1 MQRLYLRENSN
12 SCYHRVFLPPDD
24 RLLMLPTSKTNNRPT
39 TTAKLTPF
47 IKPLCSLNQ
56 PAKYLATLST
66 LTLFAS
72 AMLTPLY
79 AQAALPEAIQTALS
93 RANLSATD
101 ISIVITPVGDKNAS
115 RLPAPIQVINS
126 PKQGISNSH
135 IDSQPKS
142 LSADNVSA
150 DPDSIKRQATQNNK
164 PKEVTVYQSPLVT
177 IEKQTIKQHEKQ
189 LHAYTDDPY
198 TYQSLESSPSLL
210 PDDGQSTSSVPN
222 KNNPDKNSANKSSK
236 GNASNATANNATI
249 KISFSP
255 LLSHQADI
263 ARTPASTMKLVPSFI
278 ALDTLGADFVWHT
291 RVYHTGI
298 IIGDKL
304 YGDLIIQGSGDP
316 KMTHERLQQLLYK
329 IQTAGIRHI
338 NGDIIVDSAIF
349 KNVTKNPAA
358 FDNSP
363 LRPYNASPDG
373 FLVNFSSIGIQS
385 YPLDNTRAQLTYTP
399 QLANYQLPS
408 MINIR
413 SAACGQARYSLAP
426 QWQPTQLTL
435 NANLPDSCGEHA
447 FYVAYPD
454 AKDFAA
460 RVIAS
465 KWQTLGN
472 TLTGKVISQE
482 KPYLSNKNIKE
493 GKSPRGLA
501 AIAISPLPIVSYPSL
516 NLTQQIYDINH
527 FSNNVMT
534 EQVALSI
541 GAYDKAGINRN
552 GINKAGNDK
561 VNTDKAG
568 VNKVD
573 VNQESTN
580 TDKVIH
586 QQATSLYQFGQ
597 PPATDYSQAL
607 QAINHWWQTKLTTPP
622 PHLTNGSGL
631 CRDCT
636 ISAENLSELLT
647 YAYEQPNFD
656 AYVSSLGIAGVS
668 GTISAHSERLPES
681 QAIGRAWIKTGTLNN
696 VTSMA
701 GYVKGLSGQ
710 DYVVVGLIN
719 SDQALN
725 AYTARPVLDAMLDW
739 TAQH

>member
-1 MQRLYLRENSN
+1 M
-12 SCYHRVFLPPDD
+12 PPDD
-24 RLLMLPTSKTNNRPT
+24 RLLMLPTLKLRNYT
-39 TTAKLTPF
+39 TSHAKLTANSQHLRPPNH
-47 IKPLCSLNQ
+47 I
-56 PAKYLATLST
+56 AKQLSM
-66 LTLFAS
+66 LVLFATS
-72 AMLTPLY
+72 IVTPIHV
-79 AQAALPEAIQTALS
+79 QAALPEAIEAALARADLTA
-93 RANLSATD
+93 AD

-115 RLPAPIQVINS
+115 RLPSPIKV
-126 PKQGISNSH
+126 
-135 IDSQPKS
+135 IDSTKTVNQVQPTS
-142 LSADNVSA
+142 SD
-150 DPDSIKRQATQNNK
+150 DSVNTDTNSSKQKPVQNNSSNK
-164 PKEVTVYQSPLVT
+164 QVVNYQSPLVT
-177 IEKQTIKQHEKQ
+177 IEKRTITEYEKQ

-210 PDDGQSTSSVPN
+210 PDAVLTPSNHRTNTDNSNESNNDSS
-222 KNNPDKNSANKSSK
+222 NKSPKAITNTS
-236 GNASNATANNATI
+236 I

-255 LLSHQADI
+255 LINHQPDI

-298 IIGDKL
+298 IIGDQL
-304 YGDLIIQGSGDP
+304 LGDLIIQGSGDP

-329 IQTAGIRHI
+329 VQKSGIRHI
-338 NGDIIVDSAIF
+338 NGDIIVDSTIF
-349 KNVTKNPAA
+349 KNVTKDPAA

-385 YPLDNTRAQLTYTP
+385 YPLNNAQAQLTYTP
-399 QLANYQLPS
+399 QLANYQLPN

-413 SAACGQARYSLAP
+413 SATCGQARYSLAP
-426 QWQPTQLTL
+426 QWQSTQLTL

-460 RVIAS
+460 RVIAA
-465 KWQTLGN
+465 KWQALGN
-472 TLTGKVISQE
+472 TVSGKVITQE
-482 KPYLSNKNIKE
+482 TPYDVNKNTKL
-493 GKSPRGLA
+493 PRGLA
-501 AIAISPLPIVSYPSL
+501 AIAMSPLPIVSYPSL

-541 GAYDKAGINRN
+541 AAY
-552 GINKAGNDK
+552 NKSSNNETLNKIGNKTSNDK
-561 VNTDKAG
+561 
-568 VNKVD
+568 
-573 VNQESTN
+573 Q
-580 TDKVIH
+580 
-586 QQATSLYQFGQ
+586 TSLYQFGK
-597 PPATDYSQAL
+597 PISTSYPAAL
-607 QAINHWWQTKLTTPP
+607 ETINQWWQTHLTTPP

-636 ISAENLSELLT
+636 ISAANLSELLT
-647 YAYEQPNFD
+647 YAYNHPSFD
-656 AYVSSLGIAGVS
+656 AYVSSLGIAGIS
-668 GTISAHSERLPES
+668 GTISAHSERLPKS
-681 QAIGRAWIKTGTLNN
+681 QAIGRSWIKTGTLNN

-719 SDQALN
+719 SEQALN
-725 AYTARPVLDAMLDW
+725 PYTARPVLDAMLDW

>member
-1 MQRLYLRENSN
+1 
-12 SCYHRVFLPPDD
+12 
-24 RLLMLPTSKTNNRPT
+24 MLPTSKTNNRPT

-66 LTLFAS
+66 LALFVS

-126 PKQGISNSH
+126 
-135 IDSQPKS
+135 
-142 LSADNVSA
+142 
-150 DPDSIKRQATQNNK
+150 NK
-164 PKEVTVYQSPLVT
+164 PANQPESLTTDDGTAEPSSIQKQTLKNNNANAKEVTVHQSPLVT

-198 TYQSLESSPSLL
+198 TYQSLESSPPLL
-210 PDDGQSTSSVPN
+210 PDDSQSVPSAPN
-222 KNNPDKNSANKSSK
+222 QNSENN
-236 GNASNATANNATI
+236 GSNVTTNNI

-329 IQTAGIRHI
+329 VQTAGIRHI

-482 KPYLSNKNIKE
+482 APYLSNKNVKE
-493 GKSPRGLA
+493 AKSPRGLA

-541 GAYDKAGINRN
+541 GAYDNASINSTS
-552 GINKAGNDK
+552 INKAGSDK

-573 VNQESTN
+573 VNQESTDK
-580 TDKVIH
+580 DKVIH

-647 YAYEQPNFD
+647 YAYAQPSFD

-725 AYTARPVLDAMLDW
+725 AYTARPVLDTMLDW

>member
-1 MQRLYLRENSN
+1 M
-12 SCYHRVFLPPDD
+12 PPDD
-24 RLLMLPTSKTNNRPT
+24 RLLMLPTLKLRNYT
-39 TTAKLTPF
+39 TSHAKLTANSQHLRPPNH
-47 IKPLCSLNQ
+47 I
-56 PAKYLATLST
+56 AKQLSM
-66 LTLFAS
+66 LVLFS
-72 AMLTPLY
+72 TSIVTPIHV
-79 AQAALPEAIQTALS
+79 QAALPEAIEAALARADLTA
-93 RANLSATD
+93 AD

-115 RLPAPIQVINS
+115 RLPSPIKVIDRTKIVNQV
-126 PKQGISNSH
+126 
-135 IDSQPKS
+135 QPTS
-142 LSADNVSA
+142 SD
-150 DPDSIKRQATQNNK
+150 DSINTDTNSSKQKSVQNHSGNK
-164 PKEVTVYQSPLVT
+164 QVANHQSPLVT
-177 IEKQTIKQHEKQ
+177 IEKRTITEYEKK
-189 LHAYTDDPY
+189 LHAYSDDPY

-210 PDDGQSTSSVPN
+210 PDAVSMPDNNRTSSDN
-222 KNNPDKNSANKSSK
+222 SNESNNDSSNKSPK
-236 GNASNATANNATI
+236 ATTNNSI

-255 LLSHQADI
+255 LINHQPDI

-298 IIGDKL
+298 IIGDQL
-304 YGDLIIQGSGDP
+304 LGDLVIQGSGDP

-329 IQTAGIRHI
+329 VQTSGIRHI
-338 NGDIIVDSAIF
+338 NGDIIIDSTVF
-349 KNVTKNPAA
+349 KNVTKDPAA

-385 YPLDNTRAQLTYTP
+385 YPLNNTQAQLTYTP
-399 QLANYQLPS
+399 QLANYQLPN

-413 SAACGQARYSLAP
+413 AATCGQARYSLAP

-460 RVIAS
+460 RVIAA
-465 KWQTLGN
+465 KWQALGN
-472 TLTGKVISQE
+472 TLSGKVITQE
-482 KPYLSNKNIKE
+482 TPYDVNKNTKL
-493 GKSPRGLA
+493 PRGLA
-501 AIAISPLPIVSYPSL
+501 AIATSPLPIVSYPSL

-541 GAYDKAGINRN
+541 AAY
-552 GINKAGNDK
+552 NKSSNSETLNKIGNK
-561 VNTDKAG
+561 TSN
-568 VNKVD
+568 NK
-573 VNQESTN
+573 Q
-580 TDKVIH
+580 
-586 QQATSLYQFGQ
+586 TSLYQFGK
-597 PPATDYSQAL
+597 PISTSYPAAL
-607 QAINHWWQTKLTTPP
+607 QSINQWWQTHLTTPP

-636 ISAENLSELLT
+636 ISAANLSELLT
-647 YAYEQPNFD
+647 YAYDHPSFD

-668 GTISAHSERLPES
+668 GTISAHSERLPKS
-681 QAIGRAWIKTGTLNN
+681 QAIGRSWIKTGTLNN

-719 SDQALN
+719 SEQALN

-739 TAQH
+739 TAQR

>member
-1 MQRLYLRENSN
+1 M
-12 SCYHRVFLPPDD
+12 PPDD
-24 RLLMLPTSKTNNRPT
+24 RLLMLPSLELIKNPTSH
-39 TTAKLTPF
+39 AKL
-47 IKPLCSLNQ
+47 IANSQHLRPLNHI
-56 PAKYLATLST
+56 AKRLSM
-66 LTLFAS
+66 LVLFATS
-72 AMLTPLY
+72 IVTPIHV
-79 AQAALPEAIQTALS
+79 QAALPEAIEAALVRADLTA
-93 RANLSATD
+93 AD

-115 RLPAPIQVINS
+115 RLPSPIQVIDSTKTVNQVQPASSDNS
-126 PKQGISNSH
+126 INTDTNSSKQK
-135 IDSQPKS
+135 P
-142 LSADNVSA
+142 V
-150 DPDSIKRQATQNNK
+150 QNNNGNK
-164 PKEVTVYQSPLVT
+164 QVANHQSTLVT
-177 IEKQTIKQHEKQ
+177 IEKRTITEYEKQ

-210 PDDGQSTSSVPN
+210 PDAVSMPDNNRNSTDSNNESNNDSS
-222 KNNPDKNSANKSSK
+222 NKSQK
-236 GNASNATANNATI
+236 ATTNTSI

-255 LLSHQADI
+255 LINHQPDI

-298 IIGDKL
+298 IIGDQL
-304 YGDLIIQGSGDP
+304 LGDLVIQGSGDP

-329 IQTAGIRHI
+329 VQTSGIRHI
-338 NGDIIVDSAIF
+338 NGDIIIDSTVF
-349 KNVTKNPAA
+349 KNVTKDPAA

-385 YPLDNTRAQLTYTP
+385 YPLNNTQAQLTYTP
-399 QLANYQLPS
+399 QLANYQLPN

-413 SAACGQARYSLAP
+413 AAACGQARYSLAP

-460 RVIAS
+460 RVIAA
-465 KWQTLGN
+465 KWQALGN
-472 TLTGKVISQE
+472 TLSGQVISQE
-482 KPYLSNKNIKE
+482 TPYDVNKNT
-493 GKSPRGLA
+493 KSPRGLA
-501 AIAISPLPIVSYPSL
+501 AIAMSPLPIVSYPSL

-541 GAYDKAGINRN
+541 ATY
-552 GINKAGNDK
+552 NKSSN
-561 VNTDKAG
+561 NETL
-568 VNKVD
+568 NKTGD
-573 VNQESTN
+573 EISNNKQ
-580 TDKVIH
+580 
-586 QQATSLYQFGQ
+586 TSLYQFGK
-597 PPATDYSQAL
+597 PTTTSYPVAL
-607 QAINHWWQTKLTTPP
+607 QTINQWWETHLTTPP

-636 ISAENLSELLT
+636 ISAANLSELLT
-647 YAYEQPNFD
+647 YAYNHPSFD

-681 QAIGRAWIKTGTLNN
+681 QAIGRSWIKTGTLNN

-719 SDQALN
+719 SEQALN
-725 AYTARPVLDAMLDW
+725 PYTARPVLDAMLDW

>member
-1 MQRLYLRENSN
+1 ML
-12 SCYHRVFLPPDD
+12 FLPPDD
-24 RLLMLPTSKTNNRPT
+24 RLLMRPT
-39 TTAKLTPF
+39 LKLRNYTTSHAKLTANSQHL
-47 IKPLCSLNQ
+47 KPSNHIT
-56 PAKYLATLST
+56 KRLSM
-66 LTLFAS
+66 LVLFATS
-72 AMLTPLY
+72 IVTPIHV
-79 AQAALPEAIQTALS
+79 QAALPEAIETALV
-93 RANLSATD
+93 RADLSAAD

-115 RLPAPIQVINS
+115 RLPSPIQVIDSTKTVNQVQPTSSDDSVNTDTNS
-126 PKQGISNSH
+126 SKQ
-135 IDSQPKS
+135 K
-142 LSADNVSA
+142 LV
-150 DPDSIKRQATQNNK
+150 QNNSSNK
-164 PKEVTVYQSPLVT
+164 QVVNYQSPLVT
-177 IEKQTIKQHEKQ
+177 IEKRTITEYEKQ

-210 PDDGQSTSSVPN
+210 PDAVSMPAKHRTDNSNESNNDSS
-222 KNNPDKNSANKSSK
+222 NKSQK
-236 GNASNATANNATI
+236 ATTNTSI

-255 LLSHQADI
+255 LINHQPDI

-298 IIGDKL
+298 IIGDQL
-304 YGDLIIQGSGDP
+304 LGDLVIQGSGDP
-316 KMTHERLQQLLYK
+316 KMTHEHLQQLLYK
-329 IQTAGIRHI
+329 VQTSGIRHI
-338 NGDIIVDSAIF
+338 NGDIIVDSTIF
-349 KNVTKNPAA
+349 KNVTKDPAA

-385 YPLDNTRAQLTYTP
+385 YPLNNAQAQLTYTP
-399 QLANYQLPS
+399 QLANYQLPNL
-408 MINIR
+408 INIR
-413 SAACGQARYSLAP
+413 ATACGQARYSLAP

-460 RVIAS
+460 RVIAA
-465 KWQTLGN
+465 KWQALGN
-472 TLTGKVISQE
+472 TLSGKVITQE
-482 KPYLSNKNIKE
+482 TPYDVNKNT
-493 GKSPRGLA
+493 KSPRGLA
-501 AIAISPLPIVSYPSL
+501 AIGMSPLPIVSYPSL

-541 GAYDKAGINRN
+541 ATY
-552 GINKAGNDK
+552 NKSSN
-561 VNTDKAG
+561 NETL
-568 VNKVD
+568 NKTGD
-573 VNQESTN
+573 EISNNKQ
-580 TDKVIH
+580 
-586 QQATSLYQFGQ
+586 TSLYQFGK
-597 PPATDYSQAL
+597 PTTTSYPVAL
-607 QAINHWWQTKLTTPP
+607 QTINQWWQTHLTTPP

-636 ISAENLSELLT
+636 ISAANLSELLT
-647 YAYEQPNFD
+647 YAYNHPSFY

-668 GTISAHSERLPES
+668 GTISAHSERLPKS
-681 QAIGRAWIKTGTLNN
+681 QAIGRSWIKTGTLNN

-719 SDQALN
+719 SEQALN
-725 AYTARPVLDAMLDW
+725 PYTARPVLDAMLDW